1 MEIYKWCDLAK
12 HIGIKYDMRRAEEI
26 LLQYFREEHHLQC
39 GIWQY
44 VQGKS
49 GVRHVWLIKNSQ

>member
-1 MEIYKWCDLAK
+1 
-12 HIGIKYDMRRAEEI
+12 MRRAEEI